1 MLSDVDAWGFSCIQ
15 YRIMEVRKSPLTARG
30 IALGI
35 VGLIIITASSMY
47 VALRMGALPWPTVFV
62 TVLSMAVL
70 GKAKGS
76 TLEEIN
82 CTHTLMS
89 AGAMVAGGLAF
100 TLPGLWMAD
109 SDAKL
114 PILSI
119 MTISI
124 TGAVLGTLFTIIF
137 RRTFIEKENL
147 PYPMGEAAYNT
158 LIAGK
163 EGKGAPIL
171 FSSLGLSA
179 LFTFIRDGLGKI
191 PAVLGIYGGS
201 AILPS
206 LSIWVSPMALGI
218 GAIIGPVLALMWFG
232 GCILGYFLITPIGL
246 ASGLFD
252 SMASADAFRSNLG
265 IGLMIGTGLGVAIK
279 AVISLIKKGKNRQE
293 GKAIPRNIIITI
305 AVLCILSVI
314 VLALTTEITIR
325 EGVLLVVGVY
335 LTTYLSGMLTGQTGI
350 NPMEVFA
357 ILVLLGIS
365 AVMSPS
371 LTAAFSIAG
380 VVAVACGL
388 TGDVMNDLKSGSLVG
403 TQPRYQIMAEG
414 IGGVIGAI
422 VAAAALVVLH
432 KSMGFGTAELPA
444 PQAAAVAAMARGL
457 DNSLAF
463 GIGVAAG
470 IILFLLRVP
479 SATLGLGVYL
489 PTYISSA
496 MALGAVIMSVA
507 KKTMKDKEKAD
518 SNAALISSG
527 LLGGEGIT
535 GVIIAIFSMF

>member
-100 TLPGLWMAD
+100 TLPGLWMTD

-158 LIAGK
+158 LI
-163 EGKGAPIL
+163 
-171 FSSLGLSA
+171 
-179 LFTFIRDGLGKI
+179 IRDGLGKI

-279 AVISLIKKGKNRQE
+279 AVISLIKKGKTRQE
-293 GKAIPRNIIITI
+293 GKAIPRNVIIAI

-335 LTTYLSGMLTGQTGI
+335 LTTYLSGMLTGQTGV
-350 NPMEVFA
+350 NPMEIFA
-357 ILVLLGIS
+357 ILVLLAAS
-365 AVMSPS
+365 ALFSPT
-371 LTAAFSIAG
+371 LGAAFSIAG

-388 TGDVMNDLKSGSLVG
+388 TGDVMNDLRSGSLIG
-403 TQPRYQIMAEG
+403 TRPKYQIIAEG
-414 IGGVIGAI
+414 IGGVIGAV
-422 VAAAALVVLH
+422 VAAIALQVLSL
-432 KSMGFGTAELPA
+432 SMGGFGSPELPA
-444 PQAAAVAAMARGL
+444 PQAAAVAAMADPPQIEEPTPTSVEIL
-457 DNSLAF
+457 D
-463 GIGVAAG
+463 GILSARHKTKAITREVVMVEMMMGTDVA
-470 IILFLLRVP
+470 
-479 SATLGLGVYL
+479 
-489 PTYISSA
+489 PTW
-496 MALGAVIMSVA
+496 
-507 KKTMKDKEKAD
+507 
-518 SNAALISSG
+518 
-527 LLGGEGIT
+527 
-535 GVIIAIFSMF
+535 AI

>member
-15 YRIMEVRKSPLTARG
+15 YRIMEIRKSPLTARG

-100 TLPGLWMAD
+100 TLPGLWMTD

-206 LSIWVSPMALGI
+206 LYGYRRWLLVLGR
-218 GAIIGPVLALMWFG
+218 L
-232 GCILGYFLITPIGL
+232 
-246 ASGLFD
+246 SGLYW
-252 SMASADAFRSNLG
+252 R
-265 IGLMIGTGLGVAIK
+265 
-279 AVISLIKKGKNRQE
+279 
-293 GKAIPRNIIITI
+293 
-305 AVLCILSVI
+305 
-314 VLALTTEITIR
+314 
-325 EGVLLVVGVY
+325 
-335 LTTYLSGMLTGQTGI
+335 
-350 NPMEVFA
+350 
-357 ILVLLGIS
+357 
-365 AVMSPS
+365 
-371 LTAAFSIAG
+371 
-380 VVAVACGL
+380 
-388 TGDVMNDLKSGSLVG
+388 
-403 TQPRYQIMAEG
+403 
-414 IGGVIGAI
+414 
-422 VAAAALVVLH
+422 
-432 KSMGFGTAELPA
+432 
-444 PQAAAVAAMARGL
+444 
-457 DNSLAF
+457 
-463 GIGVAAG
+463 
-470 IILFLLRVP
+470 
-479 SATLGLGVYL
+479 
-489 PTYISSA
+489 
-496 MALGAVIMSVA
+496 
-507 KKTMKDKEKAD
+507 
-518 SNAALISSG
+518 
-527 LLGGEGIT
+527 
-535 GVIIAIFSMF
+535 